1 MRTDPLRLRFT
12 IPLVV
17 LVGLSTLAA
26 AQQKYIRPLV
36 HEPVDDRHRIVL
48 KGNVHPMARPQFE
61 VAGAPP
67 DLRMDRMLM
76 VLKRSP
82 EQQTALSKL
91 LDDQHDKSSPQF
103 HKWVTPE
110 QFGQQFGPADSDIQA
125 VTSWLQE
132 HGFEVAQVSKGRT
145 QIEFSGTAAQVQEA
159 FHTPIQKYAVKG
171 EAHWANAS
179 NPEIPEALAPV
190 VAGLHSLHNFYKKPQ
205 LGLSPERGRLTV
217 SPGAQP

>member
-1 MRTDPLRLRFT
+1 LIDQRSFSLRSNLALYILTTWDMMCGHDRPTDPGLSCVTSAWRRLAYAVDGGCRRGVSSSARLRPDRHSARVAGLLRRSTRTDPLRLRFT

-36 HEPVDDRHRIVL
+36 YEPVDDRHRIVL

-82 EQQTALSKL
+82 EQQTALS
-91 LDDQHDKSSPQF
+91 SC
-103 HKWVTPE
+103 
-110 QFGQQFGPADSDIQA
+110 
-125 VTSWLQE
+125 
-132 HGFEVAQVSKGRT
+132 
-145 QIEFSGTAAQVQEA
+145 
-159 FHTPIQKYAVKG
+159 
-171 EAHWANAS
+171 
-179 NPEIPEALAPV
+179 
-190 VAGLHSLHNFYKKPQ
+190 
-205 LGLSPERGRLTV
+205 
-217 SPGAQP
+217 